1 MKRKAFHYEIEDL
14 TPYIDWSYFFHAW
27 GLGDSSRSG
36 IAMQETRRDA
46 ETMLKELNGRYRIHA
61 LFALC
66 DARSEEDNI
75 IIGDTTFPMLRQQH
89 AQEGKPN
96 LCLSDFVSPKGS
108 KIGVFATSTD
118 AEFGK
123 MYRDDIYKNLIVQIL
138 ADRLAE
144 AAATLLHREVR
155 TDKELWGYAAEERL
169 TIEEMLME
177 KHQGIRPAVGYPS
190 LPDQSVIFII
200 NSLLGLEEIGIGLT
214 PNGAMLPHASV
225 CGLMF
230 SHPAAHYFAV
240 GKISEEQLNDY
251 AARRGI
257 PANELRKY
265 LSKNIG

>member
-1 MKRKAFHYEIEDL
+1 MKRRAFHYEIRDL
-14 TPYIDWSYFFHAW
+14 IPYIDWSYVFHAW
-27 GLGDSSRSG
+27 GVGDSGRSG
-36 IAMQETRRDA
+36 IAMQETRCDA
-46 ETMLKELNGRYRIHA
+46 EMILKELDGRYRIHA

-66 DARSEEDNI
+66 DARSEGDNI
-75 IIGDTTFPMLRQQH
+75 MIGGTLFPMLRQQH

-96 LCLSDFVSPKGS
+96 LCLSDFVSPKGC
-108 KIGVFATSTD
+108 KLGLFATSTE

-123 MYRDDIYKNLIVQIL
+123 EYRDDIYKNLIVQIL

-144 AAATLLHREVR
+144 AAATRLHKEVR
-155 TDKELWGYAAEERL
+155 TDKELWGYAPDEVL
-169 TIEEMLME
+169 TTEDMLME
-177 KHQGIRPAVGYPS
+177 RHQGIRPAVGYPS

-200 NSLLGLEEIGIGLT
+200 DRLLELREIGIELT
-214 PNGAMLPHASV
+214 PNGAMFPHASV

-240 GKISEEQLNDY
+240 GKISEGQLRDY

-257 PANELRKY
+257 PADELRKY